1 MLPIGCTGRIFVRSA
16 SLSKNSLPTKAG
28 FVVHFYNMSFSLHDL
43 GSEGFQFNSN
53 VWNWKAGMEIIK
65 SLDIVGDGM
74 IRQMGYNATG
84 MKVDAADAH
93 AIGQAIRDKILP
105 KIPENGRIFSDLR
118 VTDEPDD
125 MTLHRDDDEQWKNYS
140 VTRDWLAEFSEFCIR
155 SKGFQ
160 IF

>member
-1 MLPIGCTGRIFVRSA
+1 
-16 SLSKNSLPTKAG
+16 
-28 FVVHFYNMSFSLHDL
+28 MSFTLHDL
-43 GSEGFQFNSN
+43 GSEKFEFTSN
-53 VWNWKAGMEIIK
+53 VWTWKAALEVIK
-65 SLDIVGDGM
+65 SLDLVSEGM

-84 MKVDAADAH
+84 MKVDVEDAH
-93 AIGQAIRDKILP
+93 AIGEGIRNKILP
-105 KIPENGRIFSDLR
+105 KLSPEGRIFADLR

-140 VTRDWLAEFSEFCIR
+140 VTREWLNDFSEFCIR